1 MESREVTP
9 IPMTDATIAARIL
22 ADVTL
27 PSRSWRAP
35 VLIAL
40 FGLPGTG
47 KTWTARALASRY
59 PLVTLSTDALRLRHG
74 LPSGPA
80 TLAVMYEV
88 TGALL
93 TRKVGVLFDGI
104 HLGRRDRDAVR
115 QFARRHGAQ
124 AGLVYTTADRVTIEE
139 RLEARRRRPEQ
150 TTGEGKFVI
159 APEHFASIA
168 AYLEP
173 PTADEAVWR
182 VDTSRGTAERQLAA
196 VGAWLTPLLPAES

>member
-1 MESREVTP
+1 MESREVRP
-9 IPMTDATIAARIL
+9 IPLTDASIAARIL

-27 PSRSWRAP
+27 PWRPWRAP

-80 TLAVMYEV
+80 TLAAMYEV
-88 TGALL
+88 AGALL
-93 TRKVGVLFDGI
+93 TRQGGVLFDGI
-104 HLGRRDRDAVR
+104 HLGRCDRDAVR

-124 AGLVYTTADRVTIEE
+124 AALVFTTAGRAAIEE
-139 RLEARRRRPEQ
+139 RLEARRHRPGR

-159 APEHFASIA
+159 APEHFARIA

-173 PTADEAVWR
+173 PTADEVVWR

-196 VGAWLTPLLPAES
+196 LDAWLSPLLPAES